1 MVRPVDGA
9 HANLVDAFSLFAVIF
24 VLTIAGVLAVKRF
37 RGHMGKEAP
46 VTNDMITT
54 FRQLRGQGE
63 LSEEEYRTIRTML
76 ESDYRKESRDD
87 GR

>member
-1 MVRPVDGA
+1 MDVA
-9 HANLVDAFSLFAVIF
+9 HSNLVDAFLLFAVIF
-24 VLTIAGVLAVKRF
+24 VLTIAGVLVVKRF

-54 FRQLRGQGE
+54 FRQLRAVGD
-63 LSEEEYRTIRTML
+63 LSEEEYRTIRTKL